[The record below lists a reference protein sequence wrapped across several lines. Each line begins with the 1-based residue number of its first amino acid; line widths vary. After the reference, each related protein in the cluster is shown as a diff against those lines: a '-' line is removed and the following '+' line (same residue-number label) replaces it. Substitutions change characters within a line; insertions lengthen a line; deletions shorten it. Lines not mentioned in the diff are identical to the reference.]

1 MRKVEHRLR
10 LDLLRGGNQGYIRVK
25 RGENGARRLAIALY
39 MHSVPY
45 MADAGTT
52 AVFRAIKPDNTQLF
66 NSSTITDNV
75 VTVGLTTQ
83 TVAALGTVRCELS
96 IYGMNNELLYSP
108 QFDIVVEDNL
118 YDDGAIESTNEY
130 TELTQTLASIR
141 ASQAEIDAITQQMG
155 SWETAEAGRATAEI
169 ARAEAEEARATAETA
184 RASAESARVMAE
196 TERTAAEDIRVEA
209 EENRISD
216 EDGRA
221 ANEALRIANETT
233 RNNNET
239 SRISAENG
247 RVTAESGR
255 VSAET
260 ARAEAEESRATLYA
274 EWNGLTVE
282 AQDGDAADAEL
293 NDVSGHKNILF
304 TLPRGKGF
312 TVLGQ
317 FMTLEALQSAV
328 TTPKGGDAYGVGS
341 TAPYDIYIWDKVENK
356 WKNHGTLQGPQP
368 DWNQNDDTQPDYVKN
383 RPFYTGDP
391 VETVLLEETT
401 ATFSAQ
407 YGLYVAE
414 ISADFSLEIGT
425 TYKVSWDG
433 TVYSCVC
440 YEYSGSPTIG
450 NQYIITSTSDT
461 GEPFI
466 AAVASNNGTLTIYT
480 QDTSA
485 SHTISIGGMIAP
497 ITKIDAK
504 YIPKLPYMDK
514 VNPTG
519 TGAFSLNRAADT
531 TVGIFSFAEGLNT
544 TASGENSH
552 AEGWGTTASGDS
564 SHAEGKYTTASGGIS
579 HAEGYS
585 TTASGIC
592 SHAEGSST
600 TASGNYSHAEGYHTK
615 ASSKYQHVQGKYN
628 IEDTSDTYAEII
640 GNGTSDSER
649 SNAAT
654 VDWSGNAWYAGTVEG
669 KALILPS
676 STAASTK
683 KFKITVDDSGTIT
696 ATEVT

>member
-1 MRKVEHRLR
+1 MGIISCFP
-10 LDLLRGGNQGYIRVK
+10 GG
-25 RGENGARRLAIALY
+25 
-39 MHSVPY
+39 
-45 MADAGTT
+45 
-52 AVFRAIKPDNTQLF
+52 
-66 NSSTITDNV
+66 
-75 VTVGLTTQ
+75 
-83 TVAALGTVRCELS
+83 
-96 IYGMNNELLYSP
+96 
-108 QFDIVVEDNL
+108 
-118 YDDGAIESTNEY
+118 
-130 TELTQTLASIR
+130 
-141 ASQAEIDAITQQMG
+141 
-155 SWETAEAGRATAEI
+155 
-169 ARAEAEEARATAETA
+169 
-184 RASAESARVMAE
+184 
-196 TERTAAEDIRVEA
+196 
-209 EENRISD
+209 
-216 EDGRA
+216 
-221 ANEALRIANETT
+221 
-233 RNNNET
+233 
-239 SRISAENG
+239 
-247 RVTAESGR
+247 
-255 VSAET
+255 
-260 ARAEAEESRATLYA
+260 
-274 EWNGLTVE
+274 
-282 AQDGDAADAEL
+282 
-293 NDVSGHKNILF
+293 
-304 TLPRGKGF
+304 
-312 TVLGQ
+312 
-317 FMTLEALQSAV
+317 
-328 TTPKGGDAYGVGS
+328 GGV
-341 TAPYDIYIWDKVENK
+341 
-356 WKNHGTLQGPQP
+356 QP

-383 RPFYTGDP
+383 RPFYTGDH

-407 YGLYVAE
+407 YRLYVAT
-414 ISADFSLEIGT
+414 ISVDFSLEIGT

-466 AAVASNNGTLTIYT
+466 ATVNSNNRTLIIYT

-485 SHTISIGGMIAP
+485 SHTISISGMIAP

-519 TGAFSLNRAADT
+519 TGSFSLNRKANT

-592 SHAEGSST
+592 SHAEGEKT
-600 TASGNYSHAEGYHTK
+600 I
-615 ASSKYQHVQGKYN
+615 ASSNKQHVQGKYN
-628 IEDTSDTYAEII
+628 VEDSSGTYAHIV
-640 GNGTSDSER
+640 GNGTSDTAR
-649 SNAAT
+649 SNAHT
-654 VDWSGNAWYAGTVEG
+654 LDWSGNAWYAGTVEG

-676 STAASTK
+676 STPDSTK